1 MFVHQ
6 HHRLAWAR
14 NFTILVTIIIT
25 LMLPSAFLL
34 HAQAAPYP
42 QLVSAY
48 LVARGNANT
57 VVQGSS
63 LQFSLYGT
71 YSNAA
76 VVALFGTAITW
87 NTSNPRILRINN
99 QGHVIAIG
107 LGRANIQATI
117 GTIVATPFT
126 VTVIADLS
134 PAQLAF
140 SVQPSKGLKDAV
152 ISPAVQVLIENS
164 AGTPVPAAANPVTL
178 SLVSGAGLAGTLT
191 VTPQNGIAIFSNLTL
206 SAAGN
211 YTLSAAS
218 PGLVSASSAAF
229 AITSPTTGATYYL
242 APAGE
247 GGSDS
252 NTGLSPTEPWLSPN
266 HSLKCGDTI
275 LASPSTAYQQQNFQ
289 YGQWGR
295 VTCSP
300 GATANVAW
308 LKCATFDACKMNA
321 TNQNGMWV
329 TSSYWG
335 VQGWEVSAIGGQA
348 ICFASYPPTSSANLH
363 HIIFANDIAN
373 GCYGAGFEPVPNQS
387 AGTDYLV
394 LVGNIAY
401 NATQQHVQ
409 CGSGITVFEPAQ
421 SDTLPGTHIYVA
433 GNYTWANVNG
443 NPCAGGTPT
452 DGEGIIFDTLDGNHY
467 TQQAVMENNLS
478 FMNGSSGFRVDK
490 TTRAPV
496 YLVNNTAFGNN
507 TDTYMN
513 SSWCG
518 EIVLQQS
525 TGVSVANNISRAN
538 SAKGCGANA
547 NYALYV
553 AEGDDTDVVATNFA
567 YGISGQNAAQNGSS
581 GFSFAANNTLG
592 IDPQFLKPPTTN
604 PGPPNCAGFSS
615 VAQCMSSTFGGFA
628 PQAPSAAGIGIRPLG
643 GAATGDPLFP
653 AWLCNVS
660 LPTGLIPNHCP

>member
-6 HHRLAWAR
+6 HHRPAWTR
-14 NFTILVTIIIT
+14 KSTVFVTIILT
-25 LMLPSAFLL
+25 FMLRLAFLL
-34 HAQAAPYP
+34 HGQVAPYP
-42 QLVSAY
+42 QLVSVS
-48 LVARGNANT
+48 LVERANENT
-57 VVQGSS
+57 VVEGSS
-63 LQFSLYGT
+63 FQFSLNGT
-71 YSNAA
+71 YSNGSVAA
-76 VVALFGTAITW
+76 LYGTAITW
-87 NTSNPRILRINN
+87 STSNPRILRINA
-99 QGHVIAIG
+99 QGHVIAVG
-107 LGRANIQATI
+107 VGRANIGATI
-117 GTIVATPFT
+117 GTVVAAPFT
-126 VTVIADLS
+126 ITVVAGLS

-140 SVQPSKGLKDAV
+140 SVQPSNAVTNAV
-152 ISPAVQVLIENS
+152 ISPAVQILIESS
-164 AGTPVPAAANPVTL
+164 AGTLIPTATNPVTL

-191 VTPQNGIAIFSNLTL
+191 ATPQNGIATFSNLTL

-218 PGLVSASSAAF
+218 PGLASASSAAF
-229 AITSPTTGATYYL
+229 AITSPATGATYYL
-242 APAGE
+242 APAGA

-266 HSLKCGDTI
+266 HPLKCGDTI

-289 YGQWGR
+289 YGQWGP

-300 GATANVAW
+300 GAAAKVAW

-321 TNQNGMWV
+321 ANQNGMWV
-329 TSSYWG
+329 TASYWG

-348 ICFASYPPTSSANLH
+348 ICFATFPPTPTANLH

-373 GCYGAGFEPVPNQS
+373 GCYGAGFEPVPNGN
-387 AGTDYLV
+387 AGTDYLA

-401 NATQQHVQ
+401 NATQQHTQ
-409 CGSGITVFEPAQ
+409 CGSGITIFEPAQ

-433 GNYTWANVNG
+433 GNYTWANVDG

-452 DGEGIIFDTLDGNHY
+452 DGEGVVFDTFDANHY
-467 TQQAVMENNLS
+467 TQQAVMENNLA
-478 FMNGSSGFRVDK
+478 FLNGSSGFRVDQ
-490 TTRAPV
+490 TTEAPV
-496 YLVNNTAFGNN
+496 FLVNNTAFGNN

-525 TGVSVANNISRAN
+525 TGVSVANNISRTN

-553 AEGDDTDVVATNFA
+553 AEGDDTDVVADNFA
-567 YGISGQNAAQNGSS
+567 YGVSGQNAAQNASP

-592 IDPQFLKPPTTN
+592 VDPQFLKPPTTN
-604 PGPPNCAGFSS
+604 PGPPNCAGSLS
-615 VAQCMSSTFGGFA
+615 VAQCMSSTLGGFA

-643 GAATGDPLFP
+643 GATSDPLFP
-653 AWLCNVS
+653 TWLCNVS